1 MCGIDVPVGGK
12 EWLSFLWLSDRIPPL
27 VEWRLSEGVFQL
39 FVGGGDSSPVCRT
52 GGVLRRTGLI
62 DNLAAELGVWGGRKR
77 CVGREGALLFPRVVG

>member
-1 MCGIDVPVGGK
+1 MYFGLLG
-12 EWLSFLWLSDRIPPL
+12 LSDRIPPL

-77 CVGREGALLFPRVVG
+77 CVGRRVRVAVPAEIESGGF